1 MHIPPVKRPYFSTN
15 PQWELFWKI
24 FLFLLV
30 AICALILIIAWPQT
44 RSIELI
50 RYLQEWRRG
59 PLEAIFRIF
68 TFLGDDQFFMGFFSI
83 LMWNVNKEL
92 GFWGAFV
99 LLSSAA
105 FSNLIK
111 DLTMLARPSIEGVIH
126 PAGSYA
132 FPSGH
137 TLTAVTVWGYLAVR
151 LKSNFCRIWAVVA
164 VVMIALSRMVLG
176 YHFLGDILGG
186 LALGVVFLLFFI
198 WMSGYL
204 YEKGWLDKFSGP
216 LLISMA
222 LVLPALLTAVL
233 PGVDPPKVLGLLA
246 GASSGYVI
254 EKEKVRSSVEGFFT
268 ARVLKAVIGLGVL
281 FGLIMGLSG
290 YLPSSVPALGFIR
303 YGLGGLW
310 VTLGAPTLFV
320 ALKLARRNI

>member
-1 MHIPPVKRPYFSTN
+1 MHLPPVKKPYFSTN

-24 FLFLLV
+24 FLFLLAV
-30 AICALILIIAWPQT
+30 FCAVFLIADWPRT

-50 RYLQEWRRG
+50 CTLQKWRSG
-59 PLEAIFRIF
+59 PVEILFKGF
-68 TFLGDDQFFMGFFSI
+68 TFLGDDEFFMGFFSV
-83 LMWNVNKEL
+83 LMWNVNKAL

-99 LLSSAA
+99 LLSSAV
-105 FSNLIK
+105 FSNLVK
-111 DLTMLARPSIEGVIH
+111 DLTMLDRPSIEGVVH

-151 LKSNFCRIWAVVA
+151 LKNNPCRIWAVVA

-186 LALGVVFLLFFI
+186 ITFGLAFLLFFI
-198 WMSGYL
+198 WLSGYL
-204 YEKGWLDKFSGP
+204 YEKGWLDK
-216 LLISMA
+216 ISWPFLVLMSI
-222 LVLPALLTAVL
+222 VLPALLTVVL

-246 GASSGYVI
+246 GASCGYVI
-254 EKEKVRSSVEGFFT
+254 EKEKVGSSVEGPFA
-268 ARVLKAVIGLGVL
+268 ARMLKVVIGLGVL

-290 YLPSSVPALGFIR
+290 YLPSSVPTLGFIR

-310 VTLGAPTLFV
+310 VTLGAPALFV